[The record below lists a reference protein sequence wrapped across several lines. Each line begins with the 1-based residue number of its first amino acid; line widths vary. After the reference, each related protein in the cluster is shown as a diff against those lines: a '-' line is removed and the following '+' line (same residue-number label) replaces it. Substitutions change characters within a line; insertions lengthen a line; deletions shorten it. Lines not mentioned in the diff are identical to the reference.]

1 MKPIGANQVIGSW
14 CFSVYHCIM
23 KLLSYP
29 LLFLFLL
36 SIIMNPGS
44 VSAQNTSSGEVSII
58 ESLVNEILGINKQIE
73 AVKKRLKEN
82 EDRVAD
88 LRKQILAIPAQVAA
102 IEAEKQQMISDCR
115 KGFYCSKCSQ
125 SKSEFERR
133 GESFY
138 GHLTQVNAVAVAM
151 PEEQIKAK
159 EQEFDRRIEA
169 VKAKLPGLQASKT
182 AEEDKWVFIK
192 QEQLDLEDKLPALK
206 QKISEHCRLWKEE
219 REKEYQ
225 SAYSN
230 WINMLLASITESIT
244 NRCQTD
250 KMKKKHAEFL
260 SNADRLIWNLGID
273 YENSIDNK
281 INKTN
286 LSLNTQINETRRL
299 RNQKDLDLGQIMSLI
314 EKRETDSL
322 QLTRDFKN
330 LNPKTAKDSFDFK
343 NSIRN
348 IGYEIQSKRVEHNRV
363 RVNWDSIQ
371 IKQSVAK
378 ENRLQDSINTM
389 RMERFGRV
397 MAFKKRLQSRKL
409 KGDSLFIKAIAALKK
424 EVNRI
429 DAAIER
435 SKTAAKSAVGTF
447 NSETVRQQDRIS
459 GALGKVGLYNNY
471 GVVKYQEWSVV
482 DNIISSLND
491 AASTAISSGTPY
503 TSIIQ
508 NKIDDVF
515 DRGAWSS
522 KIIATCNEDKSSG
535 FDTMKD
541 AAINN
546 RIKALED
553 RFK

>member
-1 MKPIGANQVIGSW
+1 
-14 CFSVYHCIM
+14 
-23 KLLSYP
+23 
-29 LLFLFLL
+29 
-36 SIIMNPGS
+36 
-44 VSAQNTSSGEVSII
+44 
-58 ESLVNEILGINKQIE
+58 
-73 AVKKRLKEN
+73 
-82 EDRVAD
+82 
-88 LRKQILAIPAQVAA
+88 
-102 IEAEKQQMISDCR
+102 
-115 KGFYCSKCSQ
+115 
-125 SKSEFERR
+125 
-133 GESFY
+133 
-138 GHLTQVNAVAVAM
+138 
-151 PEEQIKAK
+151 
-159 EQEFDRRIEA
+159 
-169 VKAKLPGLQASKT
+169 
-182 AEEDKWVFIK
+182 
-192 QEQLDLEDKLPALK
+192 
-206 QKISEHCRLWKEE
+206 
-219 REKEYQ
+219 
-225 SAYSN
+225 
-230 WINMLLASITESIT
+230 
-244 NRCQTD
+244 
-250 KMKKKHAEFL
+250 MKKKHAEFL

>member
-1 MKPIGANQVIGSW
+1 
-14 CFSVYHCIM
+14 
-23 KLLSYP
+23 
-29 LLFLFLL
+29 
-36 SIIMNPGS
+36 MNPGS